1 MTNHRNRAGTG
12 RHRAAQRSAV
22 AGVTFTALTA
32 LVVGNAGGA
41 LAAPGQPGVTAPAQ
55 QPGVTS
61 PSQQPGVTTE
71 QTAPPAAPVQTWV
84 PAPVEYTAQPA
95 KPLPNWDYDTNEY
108 VAPTYSNNDNYVAP
122 VDYTTIHLPT
132 QLETFTAPI
141 QAPEDKIRF
150 GRYLADRPNWISK
163 ETADKTNGQTAVI
176 EAQVTDFWRSTLLI
190 EDTEAAR
197 LSASQ
202 VGGAAA
208 GALAGATAA
217 AVPAATVGALI
228 GGTIGGTSALTL
240 FAPIVTPIGAVPAGV
255 VGTATGA
262 GIGAAVLGV
271 PAAIGGAVVGGAG
284 GALAASAY
292 GAGDL
297 GQPIDFEIPDVD
309 QPAITEQT
317 ETTLDQWSANPPV
330 GTAAADTVRNAV
342 ASAPVVDQQ
351 IRDAVTSLPGGDGAV
366 AAFDQAVTDFQA
378 NTAVPGLPLGMIAD
392 AIGAGIPA

>member
-1 MTNHRNRAGTG
+1 MTNHRNRAGK
-12 RHRAAQRSAV
+12 HRAAQRSAV

-71 QTAPPAAPVQTWV
+71 QTAPPAPVQTWV
-84 PAPVEYTAQPA
+84 PAPVEYQQPA
-95 KPLPNWDYDTNEY
+95 QPLPNWDYNTNQY
-108 VAPTYSNNDNYVAP
+108 TPPANSNDNYVAP
-122 VDYTTIHLPT
+122 IDYTSIHLPT

-141 QAPEDKIRF
+141 QAPEEKVRF
-150 GRYLADRPNWISK
+150 GRYIADVPNWMTK

-176 EAQVTDFWRSTLLI
+176 EAQVTDFWRSTGL
-190 EDTEAAR
+190 ETDEAER
-197 LSASQ
+197 LAAAQ
-202 VGGAAA
+202 VGGGAA
-208 GALAGATAA
+208 GAFAGFTVAAATAA
-217 AVPAATVGALI
+217 PLGAAI
-228 GGTIGGTSALTL
+228 GGTIGGTSALAL
-240 FAPIVTPIGAVPAGV
+240 FSPIVTPIGAVPAGV

-262 GIGAAVLGV
+262 GLGALVAGGV
-271 PAAIGGAVVGGAG
+271 AGTGGAIVGAAG

-309 QPAITEQT
+309 QPAITAQT
-317 ETTLDQWSANPPV
+317 ETVLDQWSANPPV

-351 IRDAVTSLPGGDGAV
+351 IRDAVTSLPGGEGAV

>member
-71 QTAPPAAPVQTWV
+71 QTAPPAPVQTWV
-84 PAPVEYTAQPA
+84 PAPVEYQQPA
-95 KPLPNWDYDTNEY
+95 QPLPNWDYDTNQY
-108 VAPTYSNNDNYVAP
+108 TPPANSNDNYVAP
-122 VDYTTIHLPT
+122 IDYTSIHLPT

-141 QAPEDKIRF
+141 QAPEEKVRF
-150 GRYLADRPNWISK
+150 GRYIADVPNWMTK

-176 EAQVTDFWRSTLLI
+176 EAQVTDFWRSTGL
-190 EDTEAAR
+190 ETDEAER
-197 LSASQ
+197 LAAAQ
-202 VGGAAA
+202 VGGGAA
-208 GALAGATAA
+208 GAFAGFTLAAATAA
-217 AVPAATVGALI
+217 PLGAAI
-228 GGTIGGTSALTL
+228 GGTIGGTSALAL
-240 FAPIVTPIGAVPAGV
+240 FSPIVTPIGAVPAGV

-262 GIGAAVLGV
+262 GLGALVAGGV
-271 PAAIGGAVVGGAG
+271 AGTGGAIVGAAG

-309 QPAITEQT
+309 QPAITAQT
-317 ETTLDQWSANPPV
+317 ETVLDQWSANPPV

-351 IRDAVTSLPGGDGAV
+351 IRDAVTSLPGGEGAV

>member
-71 QTAPPAAPVQTWV
+71 QTAPPAPVQTWV
-84 PAPVEYTAQPA
+84 PAPVEYQQPA
-95 KPLPNWDYDTNEY
+95 QPLPNWDYDTNQY
-108 VAPTYSNNDNYVAP
+108 TPPANSNDNYVAP
-122 VDYTTIHLPT
+122 IDYTSIHLPT

-141 QAPEDKIRF
+141 QAPEEKVRF
-150 GRYLADRPNWISK
+150 GRYIADVPNWMTK

-176 EAQVTDFWRSTLLI
+176 EAQVTDFWRSTGL
-190 EDTEAAR
+190 ETDEAER
-197 LSASQ
+197 LAAAQ
-202 VGGAAA
+202 VGGGAA
-208 GALAGATAA
+208 GAFAGFTVAAATAA
-217 AVPAATVGALI
+217 PLGAAI
-228 GGTIGGTSALTL
+228 GGTIGGTSALAL
-240 FAPIVTPIGAVPAGV
+240 FSPIVTPIGAVPAGV

-262 GIGAAVLGV
+262 GLGALVAGGV
-271 PAAIGGAVVGGAG
+271 AGTGGAIVGAAG

-317 ETTLDQWSANPPV
+317 ETVLDEWSASPPV

-351 IRDAVTSLPGGDGAV
+351 IRDAVTSLPGGEGAV

>member
-84 PAPVEYTAQPA
+84 PAPVEYQQPA
-95 KPLPNWDYDTNEY
+95 QPLPNWDYNTNQY
-108 VAPTYSNNDNYVAP
+108 TPPANSNDNYVAP
-122 VDYTTIHLPT
+122 IDYTSIHLPT

-141 QAPEDKIRF
+141 QAPEEKVRF
-150 GRYLADRPNWISK
+150 GRYIADVPNWMTK

-176 EAQVTDFWRSTLLI
+176 EAQVTDFWRSTGL
-190 EDTEAAR
+190 ETDEAER
-197 LSASQ
+197 LAAAQ
-202 VGGAAA
+202 VGGGAA
-208 GALAGATAA
+208 GAFAGFTVAAATAA
-217 AVPAATVGALI
+217 PLGAAI
-228 GGTIGGTSALTL
+228 GGTIGGTSALAL
-240 FAPIVTPIGAVPAGV
+240 FSPIVTPIGAVPAGV

-262 GIGAAVLGV
+262 GLGALVAGGV
-271 PAAIGGAVVGGAG
+271 AGTGGAIVGAAG

-309 QPAITEQT
+309 QPAITAQT
-317 ETTLDQWSANPPV
+317 ETVLDQWSANPPV

-351 IRDAVTSLPGGDGAV
+351 IRDAVTSLPGGEGAV

>member
-71 QTAPPAAPVQTWV
+71 QTAPPAPVQTWV
-84 PAPVEYTAQPA
+84 PAPVEYQQPA
-95 KPLPNWDYDTNEY
+95 QPLPNWDYNTNQY
-108 VAPTYSNNDNYVAP
+108 TPPANSNDNYVAP
-122 VDYTTIHLPT
+122 IDYTSIHLPT

-141 QAPEDKIRF
+141 QAPEEKVRF
-150 GRYLADRPNWISK
+150 GRYIADVPNWMTK

-176 EAQVTDFWRSTLLI
+176 EAQVTDFWRSTGL
-190 EDTEAAR
+190 ETDEAER
-197 LSASQ
+197 LAAAQ
-202 VGGAAA
+202 VGGGAA
-208 GALAGATAA
+208 GAFAGFTVAAATAA
-217 AVPAATVGALI
+217 PLGAAI
-228 GGTIGGTSALTL
+228 GGTIGGTSALAL
-240 FAPIVTPIGAVPAGV
+240 FSPIVTPIGAVPAGV

-262 GIGAAVLGV
+262 GLGALVAGGV
-271 PAAIGGAVVGGAG
+271 AGTGGAIVGAAG

-309 QPAITEQT
+309 QPAITAQT
-317 ETTLDQWSANPPV
+317 ETVLDQWSANPPV

-351 IRDAVTSLPGGDGAV
+351 IRDAVTSLPGGEGAV